1 MEYTLKMVRATTK
14 TTTPAAPVEAK
25 KAAPKKAE
33 KATPK
38 KAEKA
43 AAPAPVPAPAP
54 VEVVSEVEGE
64 VTDKTSVAEQLVEE
78 KNQAQANFQTI
89 MNTIA
94 ALKTN
99 MKNIDKLTTRVLK
112 EAAKSSKKKK
122 VSNGLSGF
130 EKPTLISDELATFF
144 GKEKDTR
151 MARTEVSKLIHE
163 YVKTN
168 SLQKEGNRRVIRP
181 DGKLQKLLVID
192 SAKEELTYFNLQKYL
207 KKHFRK
213 EA

>member
-25 KAAPKKAE
+25 KAAPKKVE
-33 KATPK
+33 KAAPK
-38 KAEKA
+38 KA
-43 AAPAPVPAPAP
+43 AAPAPVPPPAP
-54 VEVVSEVEGE
+54 VEVVTEVEGE
-64 VTDKTSVAEQLVEE
+64 VTDKTSVAEQLIEE

-94 ALKTN
+94 SLKTN

-144 GKEKDTR
+144 GKDKDTR

-168 SLQKEGNRRVIRP
+168 SLQKEDNRRVIRP
-181 DGKLQKLLVID
+181 DNKLQKLLVID